1 MAIPEPGSGAPE
13 FGRPDRPLGRGLED
27 VSHVFLSPRTE
38 PEPPAAPVSERRP
51 PARERSG
58 PSPLLLQPAAAVT
71 REQIAATLREFDGG
85 IEVGLRAID
94 ARIPCDEIGE
104 IDLLAVDRAGLL
116 TIVDFDTTGNDDL
129 LIRGLGH
136 FDWALRNVPNLRRM
150 LKGQA
155 VNFSQEP
162 RLILLAPDFS
172 SRVKAA
178 ARQIGRPQITWVR
191 YHYVD
196 TPGRAG
202 ILFESQADG
211 R

>member
-1 MAIPEPGSGAPE
+1 MSSPEPGGSGAPE

-27 VSHVFLSPRTE
+27 VSHVFLSPRAE
-38 PEPPAAPVSERRP
+38 AEDPAPVSERRP
-51 PARERSG
+51 PARERSA
-58 PSPLLLQPAAAVT
+58 PSPLLLRPAAAVT

-85 IEVGLRAID
+85 IEAGLRAID
-94 ARIPCDEIGE
+94 ARLPCDEMGE
-104 IDLLAVDRAGLL
+104 IDLLAVDRASLL
-116 TIVDFDTTGNDDL
+116 TIVDFDTTGSDDL

-150 LKGQA
+150 LRGQA
-155 VNFSQEP
+155 VNFSLEP

-172 SRVKAA
+172 PRVRAA

-202 ILFESQADG
+202 ILFEAVE
-211 R
+211 